1 MTTVNIALALA
12 LACLA
17 GLACLI
23 FLYAALV
30 VSGNH
35 SQAEDL

>member
-12 LACLA
+12 CLA
-17 GLACLI
+17 DLACLI